1 MWDIDTIDWDPGTTA
16 SQIVARVVPNAVSGS
31 IVLMHLGGYA
41 TLDALPSVVSQLRSR
56 GFQLTTASDMV
67 D

>member
-1 MWDIDTIDWDPGTTA
+1 
-16 SQIVARVVPNAVSGS
+16 VSGS